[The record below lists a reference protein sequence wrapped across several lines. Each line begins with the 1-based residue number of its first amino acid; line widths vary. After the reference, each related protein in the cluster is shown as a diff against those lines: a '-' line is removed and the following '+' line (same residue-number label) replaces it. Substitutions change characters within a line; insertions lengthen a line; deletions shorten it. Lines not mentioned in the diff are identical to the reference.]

1 VVVEDGKGSKHQ
13 SHWARI
19 LLIGGVASLFVAV
32 ILAYAGM
39 EAVAEA
45 GDPRIANDA
54 ELNVDESQTINLKKG
69 CIIAFSTGDEL
80 QLEVHDSS
88 DQVIEESRCGEDF
101 EGIAEDGT
109 SFSRVGSWR
118 LNSEEYSMRATCTE
132 GAAADCSE
140 EKVWVV
146 NYEEAILGMWSSIPL
161 LAALGL
167 CFFGI
172 VLIPLGATLAYTV
185 PKNQQNTVLILDQ
198 NGQPVQVNGEI
209 VNATIT
215 NQATDNPNHQSI
227 NNGPT
232 VSNDNLHSLAQQEG
246 TLQETPASG
255 HLLTTDQ
262 VYVLMHGSQK
272 DKVQV
277 LETAAEKQ
285 LDDAINKVDVEAPF
299 SESFYADQQD
309 DEGARTMENK
319 VATIIASNNL
329 NLDDAAN
336 KNQKQ
341 ARNNGS
347 RQTNDDEKSN
357 AWKSWDE
364 A

>member
-1 VVVEDGKGSKHQ
+1 MVVEDGKGSKHQ
-13 SHWARI
+13 SSWARI
-19 LLIGGVASLFVAV
+19 LLIGGVASLFIAV
-32 ILAYAGM
+32 ILAFVGM
-39 EAVAEA
+39 ESVAEA

-54 ELNVDESQTINLKKG
+54 ELNVDESQTIKLEKG
-69 CIIAFSTGDEL
+69 CIIAFSTSDEL

-101 EGIAEDGT
+101 QGIAEDGT

-118 LNSEEYSMRATCTE
+118 LDSEEYSMRATCTE
-132 GAAADCSE
+132 GSAADCSE

-161 LAALGL
+161 LAGLGL
-167 CFFGI
+167 CVFGI
-172 VLIPLGATLAYTV
+172 ILIPLGATLAYTV
-185 PKNQQNTVLILDQ
+185 PKNQQNTVLIIDQ

-215 NQATDNPNHQSI
+215 NQVTDNPNHQSI
-227 NNGPT
+227 IGGPT
-232 VSNDNLHSLAQQEG
+232 INNDEPPAQEEG
-246 TLQETPASG
+246 IAQGTPASG

-262 VYVLMHGSQK
+262 VYVLMHGSQT

-285 LDDAINKVDVEAPF
+285 LNDANTKVNVEAPF
-299 SESFYADQQD
+299 SESFYADQQGGGDARSMED
-309 DEGARTMENK
+309 DIT
-319 VATIIASNNL
+319 NNPP
-329 NLDDAAN
+329 
-336 KNQKQ
+336 KQ
-341 ARNNGS
+341 ARKNDSG
-347 RQTNDDEKSN
+347 QTTDDEKSS

>member
-1 VVVEDGKGSKHQ
+1 MVVEDGNGSKHQ
-13 SHWARI
+13 SSWARI
-19 LLIGGVASLFVAV
+19 LLIVGVASLFIAV
-32 ILAYAGM
+32 ILAFVGM
-39 EAVAEA
+39 ESVAEA

-54 ELNVDESQTINLKKG
+54 ELNVDESQTIKLEKG
-69 CIIAFSTGDEL
+69 CIIAFSTSDEL

-101 EGIAEDGT
+101 QGIAEDGT

-118 LNSEEYSMRATCTE
+118 LDSEEYSMRATCTE
-132 GAAADCSE
+132 GSAADCSE

-161 LAALGL
+161 LAGLGL
-167 CFFGI
+167 CVFGI
-172 VLIPLGATLAYTV
+172 ILIPLGATLAYTV
-185 PKNQQNTVLILDQ
+185 PKNQQNTVLIIDQ
-198 NGQPVQVNGEI
+198 NGQPVQVNGDI

-215 NQATDNPNHQSI
+215 NQATNSPNHQSI
-227 NNGPT
+227 FGGPT
-232 VSNDNLHSLAQQEG
+232 VNDDLQPHAQQEG
-246 TLQETPASG
+246 IAEGTPASG

-262 VYVLMHGSQK
+262 VYVLMHGSQT

-277 LETAAEKQ
+277 LESAAEKQ
-285 LDDAINKVDVEAPF
+285 LNDAINKVNVEAPF

-309 DEGARTMENK
+309 DVDTHSMKGDVT
-319 VATIIASNNL
+319 NNP
-329 NLDDAAN
+329 
-336 KNQKQ
+336 QKQ
-341 ARNNGS
+341 ARNNDSG
-347 RQTNDDEKSN
+347 QTTDDEKSN